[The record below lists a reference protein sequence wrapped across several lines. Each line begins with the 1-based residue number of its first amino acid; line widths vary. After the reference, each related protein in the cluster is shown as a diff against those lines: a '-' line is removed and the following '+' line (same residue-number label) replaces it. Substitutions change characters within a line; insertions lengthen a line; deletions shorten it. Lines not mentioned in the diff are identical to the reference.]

1 MGTKAL
7 LGEIVGDILHVTFS
21 DRHFVYGWN
30 KPLLSKKSKISGYT
44 VITLAVAKYI
54 MENHHLYEGRVEPGR
69 SEKRKELLSKTIL
82 DLAKSHPEL
91 DYPEWINKWLASDK
105 CIPTKDKDGMAGLCF
120 IPLVNYFTC
129 RFDLESIMRV
139 LCESMS
145 VIITDINSVLGTK
158 AITTAIY
165 SNQRYSISATQDFM
179 ACLYDIRWPHDLKDI
194 DSKYGWNT
202 SLLKAM
208 SPALCVFYQ
217 GNNEF
222 HRNRPVTDLRSAL
235 WMINRIEGLQTLV
248 TPLVM
253 TMMQATQGWYEF
265 DELKEF
271 RALLPADLLEIN
283 DKYFEFMGE
292 RNVDYMPHDDEEDNS
307 NNDDINPDK
316 TGPMSFSDLLK
327 LI

>member
-1 MGTKAL
+1 
-7 LGEIVGDILHVTFS
+7 
-21 DRHFVYGWN
+21 
-30 KPLLSKKSKISGYT
+30 
-44 VITLAVAKYI
+44 
-54 MENHHLYEGRVEPGR
+54 
-69 SEKRKELLSKTIL
+69 
-82 DLAKSHPEL
+82 
-91 DYPEWINKWLASDK
+91 
-105 CIPTKDKDGMAGLCF
+105 
-120 IPLVNYFTC
+120 
-129 RFDLESIMRV
+129 
-139 LCESMS
+139 
-145 VIITDINSVLGTK
+145 
-158 AITTAIY
+158 
-165 SNQRYSISATQDFM
+165 M
-179 ACLYDIRWPHDLKDI
+179 ACLYHIRWPHDLKDI

>member
-1 MGTKAL
+1 MGTKSL
-7 LGEIVGDILHVTFS
+7 LGAIVGDILHVTFS
-21 DRHFVYGWN
+21 DKHFVYDWN
-30 KPLLSKKSKISGYT
+30 KPLLSEKSKISGYT

-69 SEKRKELLSKTIL
+69 SEKRKELLAKTIL

-129 RFDLESIMRV
+129 RFDLESIMRM
-139 LCESMS
+139 LSESMS
-145 VIITDINSVLGTK
+145 VIITDINSVLGAK
-158 AITTAIY
+158 AMTTAIY
-165 SNQRYSISATQDFM
+165 SNQRYRVSATQDFM
-179 ACLYDIRWPHDLKDI
+179 ACLYDIRWPQNLKDI

-208 SPALCVFYQ
+208 TPALCVFYQ

-222 HRNRPVTDLRSAL
+222 HRNRPVTNLWSAL
-235 WMINRIEGLQTLV
+235 WMINQIDGLQTLV

-292 RNVDYMPHDDEEDNS
+292 RNVDYMPDDDEEDNS

-316 TGPMSFSDLLK
+316 TGPSSFSDLLK